1 MRKLCISGDITG
13 ASVAYT
19 EDADGPLIT
28 RRRRRYAD
36 INNPRHSSF
45 FGIKPYEY
53 PVAFVTAPILAL
65 PSLEIAHEVVRV
77 AFTLEEHGGVPHSTA
92 VRRAVDLVNEAWL
105 EHDIEART
113 LVIDSIAALERD

>member
-1 MRKLCISGDITG
+1 MRELRISGDITG

-19 EDADGPLIT
+19 EDADGPPGT

-36 INNPRHSSF
+36 INNPRHRAF
-45 FGIKPYEY
+45 YGIKHYEY
-53 PVAFVTAPILAL
+53 TVAFTTAPILTL

-77 AFTLEEHGGVPHSTA
+77 AFELEEHGGVLHGTA
-92 VRRAVDLVNEAWL
+92 VRRALELVNGAWL
-105 EHDIEART
+105 ERDIEART